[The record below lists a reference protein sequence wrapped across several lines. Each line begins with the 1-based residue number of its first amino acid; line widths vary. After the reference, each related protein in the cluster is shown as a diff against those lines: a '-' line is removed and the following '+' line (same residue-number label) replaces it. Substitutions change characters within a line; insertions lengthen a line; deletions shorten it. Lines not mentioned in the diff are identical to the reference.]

1 MGSIPTPSAFLV
13 DGPVKILDSNGMN
26 ITLPDPKFFNFK
38 DCLIAGD
45 ECVLVTPK
53 DMGVEWNEENK
64 YFRSSIW
71 RKSDMYPVSLGFRK
85 FMNYGEKP
93 TFEPLP
99 VRGALYAVTKVDGS
113 CLIVSMYKGE
123 LIVRTRGTVDATKLE
138 NGHEIELLKNKYP
151 LVFDNPLLRG
161 ENFTFLFEWTTPSNR
176 IVLKESEEP
185 TLWLIGMVHHRLYTY
200 VHQANLDHYA
210 KYLGVERP
218 KAFEVNIDGDIE
230 NLKKKIEPL
239 RDIEGV
245 VIYNDEPNSV
255 LFRGQILKKIKT
267 LRYLELHK
275 VFTGVKTVDH
285 LFDLFVEYGEPNR
298 DQFEKQLTDNFDWE
312 LVTTLKPLMDELYQK
327 LRHITDKIFWIVMY
341 LQNPEFIELDR
352 KGKAQKILEH
362 FPDCSGIAFSMLD
375 GKELDPHKLWKT
387 FIK

>member
-1 MGSIPTPSAFLV
+1 
-13 DGPVKILDSNGMN
+13 MN